1 MQQDANNE
9 QKLPSQETTQLIND
23 LKEKFGVDEQE
34 VLNAVIAADN
44 NREKAEAYLRERT
57 TKRQ

>member
-1 MQQDANNE
+1 MKQAE
-9 QKLPSQETTQLIND
+9 QHEEKLPSQVTTELIND

-44 NREKAEAYLRERT
+44 DRAKAEEYLRERT
-57 TKRQ
+57 TKR

>member
-1 MQQDANNE
+1 MQQDANNDK
-9 QKLPSQETTQLIND
+9 QLPSQVTTQLISD

-44 NREKAEAYLRERT
+44 DRAKAEEYLRERT
-57 TKRQ
+57 TKR

>member
-1 MQQDANNE
+1 MQQDQNNE
-9 QKLPSQETTQLIND
+9 NKLPSQVTTQLISD

-44 NREKAEAYLRERT
+44 DRAKAEEYLRERT
-57 TKRQ
+57 TKR

>member
-1 MQQDANNE
+1 MQQNE
-9 QKLPSQETTQLIND
+9 HNEGRLPSQVTTELIND

-44 NREKAEAYLRERT
+44 DRAKAEEYLRERT
-57 TKRQ
+57 TKR

>member
-1 MQQDANNE
+1 MKNE
-9 QKLPSQETTQLIND
+9 ERNEGKLPSQVTTELIND

-44 NREKAEAYLRERT
+44 DRTKAEEYLRERT
-57 TKRQ
+57 AKR